1 VTLESGT
8 RLGVYEVLAAL
19 GAGGMGEV
27 YRALDT
33 RLNRDVAIKILPDAF
48 VSDRERVARFERE
61 AQLLAALNH
70 PNIAA
75 IYGLEKSGETQF
87 LVLELVDGESLAHRI
102 ASSQGLSS
110 DEALAI
116 ARQLV
121 DALEAAHE
129 KGIVHRDLKPANIML
144 TSDHR
149 VKVLD
154 FGLAKF
160 DTGAS
165 GSDFSNSPTLSF
177 AATQAGV
184 ILGTAAYMS
193 PEQAKGRN
201 ADKRSDVWAF
211 GCVLYEMLTG
221 RRAFE
226 GEDLSDTLAS
236 VIKSE
241 PDWTAL
247 PAGVPAHVRTILKGC
262 LEKDRRV
269 RIPDLAV
276 VRYVLDGIVAAP
288 APQAGTHGRA
298 QPGRGLRVWQT
309 ATALFV
315 LVSAVGITA
324 TYRLRSTTPTMARFF
339 VLPPEKH
346 AFAAGGRQATTAVI
360 SPDGRTLAFVA
371 RDLSGRNLLWI
382 RAIDSLTA
390 QPLAGTEGAAFPFW
404 SPDSRFVGLFSNNKL
419 LKIDAAGGPA
429 QTVCTCNGRGATW
442 NREGVIVFNNGQGP
456 LFRVSSGGGGQP
468 SPFTQL
474 SAGQQG
480 HVFPSFLPDGRHVLY
495 YANASYPAMSGV
507 FVASLESGET
517 KRLVDASTG
526 GLYAASAGYLLFVRD
541 GTLLA
546 QSFDAKKLTLSG
558 EALTVAEHVESTVF
572 PGVMAFSVSETG
584 VLAYGVGSGAVAG
597 LQMVWVDRQGKAVET
612 VGAEGNYR
620 GIDLAPDG
628 KRIAAHRH
636 DEQGGDVWL
645 SDLSRGTTPRF
656 TFDPSQENASPIWS
670 PDGHAIAFS
679 TVRNGK
685 WSLYQ
690 KPSNGAG
697 TEERLV
703 ESDIQI
709 LPVSW
714 AAGGQALVYVAI
726 DPNTRADLWL
736 LPLSGDRK
744 PVPLLRTPFN
754 ESHAQI
760 SPDGKLFAYY
770 SDESGL
776 NEIYVRPFPP
786 GVGKWQV
793 STSGGQFPRWRGDGH
808 ELFYMSQIS
817 YGKLMAVDVKFTG
830 TTFEAGTPKAL
841 FDSGYLNVGH
851 SGYYHTYAVSQD
863 GQRFLIPR
871 PPASSAAAT
880 DSPPIVVVLNWA
892 VGLR

>member
-1 VTLESGT
+1 
-8 RLGVYEVLAAL
+8 
-19 GAGGMGEV
+19 MGEV
-27 YRALDT
+27 YRARDT

-48 VSDRERVARFERE
+48 VTDRERVARFERE
-61 AQLLAALNH
+61 AQLVAALNH

-75 IYGLEKSGETQF
+75 IYGLEKSGEIQF

-102 ASSQGLSS
+102 ASSPGLSI

-165 GSDFSNSPTLSF
+165 GSDFANSPTLSF

-211 GCVLYEMLTG
+211 GCVLYEMLAG

-247 PAGVPAHVRTILKGC
+247 PANVPAHVRTILKGC
-262 LEKDRRV
+262 LQKDRRV

-276 VRYVLDGIVAAP
+276 VRYLVDGIVATP
-288 APQAGTHGRA
+288 APPDETAGRSRQRRSLRLWQA
-298 QPGRGLRVWQT
+298 

-315 LVSAVGITA
+315 LASVVGIPA
-324 TYRLRSTTPTMARFF
+324 TYLLRPTTPTMARFF
-339 VLPPEKH
+339 VLPPENH
-346 AFAAGGRQATTAVI
+346 AFSAGGRQATSVAI
-360 SPDGRTLAFVA
+360 SPDGHTLAFVA
-371 RDLSGRNLLWI
+371 RDLSGRNLLWL
-382 RAIDSLTA
+382 RTIDSLTA

-404 SPDSRFVGLFSNNKL
+404 SPDSRFVGVFSNGKL
-419 LKIDAAGGPA
+419 VKINVTGGPP

-442 NREGVIVFNNGQGP
+442 SRDGVIVLNSGQGP
-456 LFRVSSGGGGQP
+456 LLRVSSGAGQP
-468 SPFTQL
+468 SPFTHL
-474 SAGQQG
+474 TAGQTG
-480 HVFPSFLPDGRHVLY
+480 HVFPSFLPDGHHVLY
-495 YANASYPAMSGV
+495 YANASSPEIAGV
-507 FVASLESGET
+507 YVASLDTGDT
-517 KRLVDASTG
+517 KRLVDASSG
-526 GLYAASAGYLLFVRD
+526 GLYAASAGDLLFVRD

-546 QSFDAKKLTLSG
+546 QSFDAKRLTLSG
-558 EALTVAEHVESTVF
+558 EAVPVAEHVESTVY
-572 PGVMAFSVSETG
+572 PGVMAFSVSDTG
-584 VLAYGVGSGAVAG
+584 MLAYGLGSSAAAG
-597 LQMVWVDRQGKAVET
+597 LQMAWVDRQGKAIET

-628 KRIAAHRH
+628 KRLAAHRH
-636 DEQGGDVWL
+636 DGQGGDVWL
-645 SDLSRGTTPRF
+645 SDLPRGTTPRF

-670 PDGHAIAFS
+670 PDGRSIVFS
-679 TVRNGK
+679 AVRNGK

-690 KPSNGAG
+690 RPSNGAG

-709 LPVSW
+709 LPMSW
-714 AAGGQALVYVAI
+714 APDGQSLVYVAI

-744 PVPLLRTPFN
+744 AVPLLRTPFS

-760 SPDGKLFAYY
+760 SPDGKLFAYH

-776 NEIYVRPFPP
+776 SEVYVRPFPS
-786 GVGKWQV
+786 GVGK
-793 STSGGQFPRWRGDGH
+793 
-808 ELFYMSQIS
+808 
-817 YGKLMAVDVKFTG
+817 
-830 TTFEAGTPKAL
+830 
-841 FDSGYLNVGH
+841 
-851 SGYYHTYAVSQD
+851 
-863 GQRFLIPR
+863 
-871 PPASSAAAT
+871 
-880 DSPPIVVVLNWA
+880 
-892 VGLR
+892 

>member
-1 VTLESGT
+1 
-8 RLGVYEVLAAL
+8 
-19 GAGGMGEV
+19 MGEV
-27 YRALDT
+27 YRARDT
-33 RLNRDVAIKILPDAF
+33 RLNRDVAIKVLPDAF
-48 VSDRERVARFERE
+48 VTDRERVARFERE
-61 AQLLAALNH
+61 AQLVAALNH

-75 IYGLEKSGETQF
+75 IYGLEKSGEIQF

-102 ASSQGLSS
+102 ASSPGLSI
-110 DEALAI
+110 DEAVAI

-241 PDWTAL
+241 PDWAAL
-247 PAGVPAHVRTILKGC
+247 PAGVPVHVRTILKGC
-262 LEKDRRV
+262 LAKDRRV

-276 VRYVLDGIVAAP
+276 VRYMLDGIVAAP
-288 APQAGTHGRA
+288 APPAETHGRA
-298 QPGRGLRVWQT
+298 RPGRSLRVWQT
-309 ATALFV
+309 ATALLV
-315 LVSAVGITA
+315 LATVVGIPA
-324 TYRLRSTTPTMARFF
+324 TYLLRSTTLAVTRFF
-339 VLPPEKH
+339 VLPPDKH
-346 AFAAGGRQATTAVI
+346 TFAAGGRSGTAVVI
-360 SPDGRTLAFVA
+360 SPDGRRLAFTA
-371 RDLSGRNLLWI
+371 RDAAGRNLLWI

-390 QPLAGTEGAAFPFW
+390 QPLAGTDGAAFPFW
-404 SPDSRFVGLFSNNKL
+404 SPDSRFIGYFSNSRL
-419 LKIDAAGGPA
+419 LKIDATGGPP

-442 NREGVIVFNNGQGP
+442 SRDGVIVLNNGQGP
-456 LFRVSSGGGGQP
+456 LQRVSSAGGEP
-468 SPFTQL
+468 SPFTRL
-474 SAGQQG
+474 VAGQQAHG
-480 HVFPSFLPDGRHVLY
+480 FPSFLPDGRHVLY
-495 YANASYPAMSGV
+495 YASATSAQAMAGV
-507 FVASLESGET
+507 YVASLDTGET
-517 KRLVDASTG
+517 KRLLDASSG

-546 QSFDAKKLTLSG
+546 QSFDAKTLTLSG
-558 EALTVAEHVESTVF
+558 EPLPVAERVESTVF

-584 VLAYGVGSGAVAG
+584 ALAYGVGSGTAAG

-612 VGAEGNYR
+612 VGSEGNYR
-620 GIDLAPDG
+620 GLDLAPDG

-636 DEQGGDVWL
+636 DGQGGDVWI

-670 PDGHAIAFS
+670 PDGRSIVFS
-679 TVRNGK
+679 AVRNGK

-703 ESDIQI
+703 ESDVQI
-709 LPVSW
+709 LPTGW
-714 AAGGQALVYVAI
+714 APDGKSLVYGAI
-726 DPNTRADLWL
+726 DPKTRSDVWQ
-736 LPLSGDRK
+736 LPLSGDHK
-744 PVPLLRTPFN
+744 AVPLLRTPFN

-760 SPDGKLFAYY
+760 SPDSRWFAYY

-776 NEIYVRPFPP
+776 NEVYVRPFPS
-786 GVGKWQV
+786 GAGKWQI
-793 STSGGQFPRWRGDGH
+793 STSGGQFPRWRSDGH
-808 ELFYMSQIS
+808 ELFYMSQVS
-817 YGKLMAVDVKFTG
+817 YGKLMAVDVRSTG
-830 TTFEAGTPKAL
+830 ATFEAGTPKAL
-841 FDSGYLNVGH
+841 FDSGYLNLAH
-851 SGYYHTYAVSQD
+851 SGFYHTYAVSPD

-871 PPASSAAAT
+871 PPAGSADT
-880 DSPPIVVVLNWA
+880 DSSPIVVVLNWA
-892 VGLR
+892 AQLK

>member
-1 VTLESGT
+1 LAIPAGT
-8 RLGVYEVLAAL
+8 RFSVYEIQAAL
-19 GAGGMGEV
+19 GQGGMGEV
-27 YRALDT
+27 YRARDT
-33 RLNRDVAIKILPDAF
+33 RLNRDVAIKVLPDAF
-48 VSDRERVARFERE
+48 VTDRERVARFERE
-61 AQLLAALNH
+61 AQLVAALNH

-75 IYGLEKSGETQF
+75 IYGLEKSGEIQF

-102 ASSQGLSS
+102 ASSPGLSI

-241 PDWTAL
+241 PDWAAL
-247 PAGVPAHVRTILKGC
+247 PAGVPVHVRTILKGC
-262 LEKDRRV
+262 LAKDRRA

-276 VRYVLDGIVAAP
+276 VRYLLDGIVPAP
-288 APQAGTHGRA
+288 APPVGAPGRS
-298 QPGRGLRVWQT
+298 QQERGLRVWQI
-309 ATALFV
+309 ATALF
-315 LVSAVGITA
+315 LVASVVGIPA
-324 TYRLRSTTPTMARFF
+324 TYLMRSPTPAVARFF

-346 AFAAGGRQATTAVI
+346 TFAAGGRSGTAAVI
-360 SPDGRTLAFVA
+360 SPDGRRLAFTA
-371 RDLSGRNLLWI
+371 RDAAGRNLLWI
-382 RAIDSLTA
+382 RPIDSLTA
-390 QPLAGTEGAAFPFW
+390 QTLAGTDGAAFPFW
-404 SPDSRFVGLFSNNKL
+404 SPDSRFIGYFSNNRL
-419 LKIDAAGGPA
+419 LKIDVTGGPP

-442 NREGVIVFNNGQGP
+442 SRDGVIVLNNGQGP
-456 LFRVSSGGGGQP
+456 LHRVSSAGGEP
-468 SPFTQL
+468 SPFTRL
-474 SAGQQG
+474 VTGQQG
-480 HVFPSFLPDGRHVLY
+480 HGFPSFLPDGRHVLY
-495 YANASYPAMSGV
+495 YASASAQAIAGV
-507 FVASLESGET
+507 YVASLDTGET
-517 KRLVDASTG
+517 KRLLDASSG
-526 GLYAASAGYLLFVRD
+526 ALYAASAGYLLFVRD

-546 QSFDAKKLTLSG
+546 QPFDAKTLTLSS
-558 EALTVAEHVESTVF
+558 EPLPVAERVESTVF

-584 VLAYGVGSGAVAG
+584 VLAYGVGSGAAAG
-597 LQMVWVDRQGKAVET
+597 LAMVWVDRQGKAIES

-620 GIDLAPDG
+620 GLDLAPDG

-636 DEQGGDVWL
+636 DGQGGDVWIF
-645 SDLSRGTTPRF
+645 DLSRGTTPRL
-656 TFDPSQENASPIWS
+656 TFDSSQENASPIWS
-670 PDGHAIAFS
+670 PDGLSIVFS
-679 TVRNGK
+679 AVRNGK

-703 ESDIQI
+703 ESDVQI
-709 LPVSW
+709 LPTGW
-714 AAGGQALVYVAI
+714 APGGQSLVYGAI
-726 DPNTRADLWL
+726 DPKTRGDLWQ

-744 PVPLLRTPFN
+744 AVPLLRTPFN

-760 SPDGKLFAYY
+760 SPDSKWFAYY

-776 NEIYVRPFPP
+776 NEVYVRPFPS
-786 GVGKWQV
+786 GAGKWQI
-793 STSGGQFPRWRGDGH
+793 STSGGQFPRWRSDGH
-808 ELFYMSQIS
+808 ELFYMSQVS
-817 YGKLMAVDVKFTG
+817 YGKLMAVDVRSTG
-830 TTFEAGTPKAL
+830 ATFEAGTPKAL
-841 FDSGYLNVGH
+841 FDSGYLNLAH
-851 SGYYHTYAVSQD
+851 SGFYHTYAVSPD

-871 PPASSAAAT
+871 PPAGSPDT
-880 DSPPIVVVLNWA
+880 DSSPIVVVLNWA
-892 VGLR
+892 AGLR

>member
-1 VTLESGT
+1 
-8 RLGVYEVLAAL
+8 
-19 GAGGMGEV
+19 MGEV
-27 YRALDT
+27 YRARDT

-48 VSDRERVARFERE
+48 VTDRERVARFERE

-70 PNIAA
+70 PHIAA
-75 IYGLEKSGETQF
+75 IYGLETSGETQF

-102 ASSQGLSS
+102 KSSPSLSI
-110 DEALAI
+110 DEALSI

-160 DTGAS
+160 DTGTS

-211 GCVLYEMLTG
+211 GCVLYEMLAG
-221 RRAFE
+221 KRAFE

-241 PDWTAL
+241 PDWAAL
-247 PAGVPAHVRTILKGC
+247 PASVPAHVRTILKGC

-276 VRYVLDGIVAAP
+276 VRYVLDGFVAAP
-288 APQAGTHGRA
+288 APPAGIPGRA
-298 QPGRGLRVWQT
+298 RPGRSLRVWQT

-315 LVSAVGITA
+315 LASVVGIPA
-324 TYRLRSTTPTMARFF
+324 TYLLRSTTPTMARFL

-346 AFAAGGRQATTAVI
+346 AFSAGGRQATTAAI
-360 SPDGRTLAFVA
+360 SPDGHRLAFVA
-371 RDLSGRNLLWI
+371 RDPAGRNLLWI

-404 SPDSRFVGLFSNNKL
+404 SPDSRFVGLFSNGKL
-419 LKIDAAGGPA
+419 VKIDVTGGPP
-429 QTVCTCNGRGATW
+429 QTVCMCSGRGATW
-442 NREGVIVFNNGQGP
+442 NREGVIVFNDGQGP
-456 LFRVSSGGGGQP
+456 LFRVSSGGGQP
-468 SPFTQL
+468 SPLTQL
-474 SAGQQG
+474 AAGQQG
-480 HVFPSFLPDGRHVLY
+480 HVFPSFLTDGRHVLY
-495 YANASYPAMSGV
+495 YVINTSSQAMAGV
-507 FVASLESGET
+507 YVASLETGET
-517 KRLVDASTG
+517 KRIVDASSG
-526 GLYAASAGYLLFVRD
+526 ALYATSAGYLLFVRD

-558 EALTVAEHVESTVF
+558 EPLTVAERVESSVF
-572 PGVMAFSVSETG
+572 PGVMAFSVSDTG
-584 VLAYGVGSGAVAG
+584 VLAYGLGSSAAAA
-597 LQMVWVDRQGKAVET
+597 LQMAWVDRQGKVAET

-628 KRIAAHRH
+628 KRLAAHRH
-636 DEQGGDVWL
+636 DGQGGDVWL
-645 SDLSRGTTPRF
+645 LDLSRGTTPRF

-670 PDGHAIAFS
+670 PDGRSIVFS
-679 TVRNGK
+679 RVQNGK

-690 KPSNGAG
+690 KPANGAG
-697 TEERLV
+697 SEERLM
-703 ESDIQI
+703 ESDVQI

-714 AAGGQALVYVAI
+714 APDGQSLVYVAV
-726 DPNTRADLWL
+726 DSNTRADLWV

-744 PVPLLRTPFN
+744 AVPLLRTPFN
-754 ESHAQI
+754 ETHAQI

-776 NEIYVRPFPP
+776 NEVYVRPFPS

-793 STSGGQFPRWRGDGH
+793 STSGGQFPRWRGDGR
-808 ELFYMSQIS
+808 ELFYMNQVS
-817 YGKLMAVDVKFTG
+817 YGKLMAVDVRSTG
-830 TTFEAGTPKAL
+830 TMFEAGTPKAL

-871 PPASSAAAT
+871 PPATSAATT

-892 VGLR
+892 AGLR